1 MTKVHFNDPGVDER
15 SFSKEDFTR
24 HGIDDQDAVV
34 FNKDNGFT
42 NELSAAALE
51 FLTGQGEPFGEPTP
65 EQEALF
71 EDSEKSYAD
80 HTKAELLELV
90 NERNVGRESG
100 DLLDNT
106 GTKAELIAQLE
117 DDDQV

>member
-1 MTKVHFNDPGVDER
+1 MTKVHFNNPAVDEK
-15 SFSKEDFTR
+15 SFSKEDFAR
-24 HGIDDQDAVV
+24 HGIEQEAVV
-34 FNKDNGFT
+34 FNKENGFT
-42 NELSAAALE
+42 NELSAEALE
-51 FLTGQGEPFGEPTP
+51 FLKAQGEPFGEPTP